1 MSENGK
7 IRFPLSGNPSLPPPV
22 GSYYVWLD
30 SSGYF
35 KKMDSAGNITN
46 LSVQSLSD
54 LTDVNLTGLQD
65 GQVIVWNEA
74 SQTWIPADMTG
85 GGGGGVTTYLGLTD
99 TPGSYAGS
107 AGMAAVVNTSENG
120 LTFQEMGAGGG
131 TAMGTAIYEFQVSTN
146 PNVSSGQ
153 VRFNH
158 NDLQLADRMYISGT
172 DQNGDD
178 LSAFYENI
186 IDEGFSIY
194 IQARNDPAKGY
205 LFQIDGSP
213 TESNDVY
220 TYDVTFIKRTGTA
233 IANEDTVSTTF
244 VLRSPPVN
252 VPVDSVNG
260 QIGNV
265 VLDADDIDDSTTAHK
280 FATQAQLNQI
290 ATNTSNI
297 STNAGDISGL
307 ENEIGNAETQ
317 INTNS
322 ANITA
327 LQGQMTD
334 AQQDIIDIEN
344 QIAGG
349 IGKTYNGVEAIQVNN
364 SDDLVSLK
372 LSEDPSGLYDSL
384 TVSGFTS
391 APFNAGYSVVKR
403 DGERVKIDLD
413 LEGSNIKLKFDV
425 GNYQLYRN
433 SLYGDRFIGYCDEIG
448 YWIAVQLANAHPL
461 QTAQSGE
468 LTLAIDSW
476 VQLGTGSTAIDNGA
490 LVPDSTFLSY
500 SGFAVNDSYLTQSN
514 DGLQAEVV
522 TNLAI
527 AQQFKLADSLA
538 IKQYVDANSGGGG
551 GSGMAVA
558 EKTIISLDSTPLIP
572 NTLYLVYPDQS
583 TPANNTLTLPAGSD
597 GDKISILD
605 ANYLFAT
612 YPVTIT
618 SSSTIDGFTGINM
631 NIDHCWVDYVYSA
644 TDAEWKTMDALYG
657 SSGGGGGSAPQ
668 IVDLDLSAVT
678 NPTLQANRIYLV
690 RPDETVPAN
699 NEVTLPAGSDSASII
714 VLDVDSKFD
723 AHPVIVNGAVDGYTG
738 INMNVKHCWLN
749 FLYSM
754 ESSQYGTQ
762 DPYAGEGTSTFFTA
776 PNGNVFQLSVDNN
789 GLLSTQQL

>member
-30 SSGYF
+30 TSGYF

-46 LSVQSLSD
+46 LSVQSLNE
-54 LTDVNLTGLQD
+54 LTDVDVTGIQD
-65 GQVIVWNEA
+65 GQVLVWSEA
-74 SQTWIPADMTG
+74 TQTWIPADMTG
-85 GGGGGVTTYLGLTD
+85 GGGGATAYLDLTD
-99 TPGSYAGS
+99 TPGSYVGF

-120 LTFQEMGAGGG
+120 LTFQEIGAGGG
-131 TAMGTAIYEFQVSTN
+131 TAMGTATYEFQVSTN
-146 PNVSSGQ
+146 PNLSSGQ
-153 VRFNH
+153 VRFNN

-172 DQNGDD
+172 DKNGDD

-194 IQARNDPAKGY
+194 LQARLDPSKGY

-213 TESNDVY
+213 SESNGVF
-220 TYDVTFIKRTGTA
+220 TYDVTYIKRTGTE

-260 QIGNV
+260 QVGNV
-265 VLDADDIDDSTTAHK
+265 VLNSDDIDDGDGLVHK

-290 ATNTSNI
+290 ATNTTNI
-297 STNAGDISGL
+297 SANEGDIASL
-307 ENEIGNAETQ
+307 ETELGTAENQ

-322 ANITA
+322 GNITA
-327 LQGQMTD
+327 LQGQMSD

-349 IGKTYNGVEAIQVNN
+349 IGKTYTGVEAIEVNN
-364 SDDLVSLK
+364 TDDLVSLK
-372 LSEDPSGLYDSL
+372 LSEDPSGIYDSL
-384 TVSGFTS
+384 VVGGFTS
-391 APFNAGYSVVKR
+391 APFNLGYSVVKR
-403 DGERVKIDLD
+403 DGERIKIDLD

-448 YWIAVQLANAHPL
+448 YWIAVQLSNAHPL
-461 QTAQSGE
+461 QAAQSGE
-468 LTLAIDSW
+468 LTLAVDSW

-490 LVPDSTFLSY
+490 LVPNSTFLSY
-500 SGFAVNDSYLTQSN
+500 SGFAVNDSYLTQSS

-522 TNLAI
+522 TNLAV

-558 EKTIISLDSTPLIP
+558 EKTIITLDSTPLTP
-572 NTLYLVYPDQS
+572 NTLYLVYPDES
-583 TPANNTLTLPAGSD
+583 NTANNTLTLPAGSD

-618 SSSTIDGFTGINM
+618 SSSNIDGYTGINM
-631 NIDHCWVDYVYSA
+631 NIAHCWVDYIYSA

-678 NPTLQANRIYLV
+678 NPTLQANMIYLV
-690 RPDETVPAN
+690 RPDENVPAN
-699 NEVTLPAGSDSASII
+699 NEVTLPAGSDSTSII

-723 AHPVIVNGAVDGYTG
+723 AHPVIVNGVVDGYTG
-738 INMNVKHCWLN
+738 INMNVKHCWIN

-762 DPYAGEGTSTFFTA
+762 DPYAGEGVSTFFTA